1 MVLKTLHNKNMN
13 RISIISFGQEQD
25 FLGILSY
32 YTTKHIILDFGLVLD
47 LLLHRF

>member
-25 FLGILSY
+25 FLGILLHY
-32 YTTKHIILDFGLVLD
+32 IAHYFR
-47 LLLHRF
+47 LLTCPRFTAT